1 MKKPKPGKANESQ
14 YVPSKPSIGLERVV
28 ARSGAS
34 PADKQRFAFQHF
46 IGPNPV
52 HKLDNQMY
60 EPESK
65 AGPQPRTIPRSKVV
79 S

>member
-14 YVPSKPSIGLERVV
+14 YVPSKPSIGLEKIVNK
-28 ARSGAS
+28 SNHS
-34 PADKQRFAFQHF
+34 MADKQRFAYQEF

-52 HKLDNQMY
+52 KKLDSKIY

-65 AGPQPRTIPRSKVV
+65 EGPKPRTIPRSKVV